1 MSHPGTS
8 TEPVR
13 AKPTVDR
20 STQVTLKPELLNDS
34 YIYVHCN
41 FHNRWQGMM
50 VRIWKSTYL
59 IDHTSE
65 ARSKL
70 IHAENITIAPAWT
83 AIPDRKDYSFLL
95 IFESLPGSCKAFD
108 LLEDIP
114 QAGGFQ
120 VTAVRRNQT
129 DVYHVNIL

>member
-1 MSHPGTS
+1 MNPPGTT

-13 AKPTVDR
+13 AKPTVDPG
-20 STQVTLKPELLNDS
+20 TQVTLKPELLNDS

-50 VRIWKSTYL
+50 VRIWKTTYL
-59 IDHTSE
+59 IDHSSN

-70 IHAENITIAPAWT
+70 IHAENITFAPAWT
-83 AIPDRKDYSFLL
+83 AIPDRKPYSFLL
-95 IFESLPGSCKAFD
+95 IFESLPASCKAFD

-114 QAGGFQ
+114 QSGGFH
-120 VTAVRRNQT
+120 VAAIMRNQT
-129 DVYHVNIL
+129 DVYHVDVL